1 MRKIALFVAPLVLAA
16 CAQEPAEDT
25 TAVEEPVA
33 AEPEAP
39 AMVSANGSG
48 PGTYEVT
55 AADGTVTTAVLNA
68 DGTYTDMDADGAVT
82 AEGSW
87 AVVDGKTC
95 FTPTTEGM
103 EAMCFTES
111 AIAADGS
118 FTATADDGTVVTVR
132 PSATAA
138 ADAAPAEATEEA
150 PADE

>member
-16 CAQEPAEDT
+16 CAQEPAEEPAAT
-25 TAVEEPVA
+25 EEPA
-33 AEPEAP
+33 AEAEAP
-39 AMVSANGSG
+39 AMVTANGAG

-55 AADGTVTTAVLNA
+55 AADGTVGTTVLNA
-68 DGTYTDMDADGAVT
+68 DGTYTDTDAEGAVV

-118 FTATADDGTVVTVR
+118 FTATGDDGTVVTVR
-132 PSATAA
+132 PAATAA
-138 ADAAPAEATEEA
+138 ADAAPAEVP